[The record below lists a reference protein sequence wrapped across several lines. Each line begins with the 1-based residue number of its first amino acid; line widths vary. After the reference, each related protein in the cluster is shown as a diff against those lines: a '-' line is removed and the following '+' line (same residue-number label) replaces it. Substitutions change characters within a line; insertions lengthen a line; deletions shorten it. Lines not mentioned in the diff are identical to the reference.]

1 MVSARIAAV
10 TLVCAGAVSARVI
23 TLTAQ
28 VPSAPRQTARQVQA
42 ERTPWGTPDL
52 HGTWSFATVTQLER
66 PKGVT
71 KEYYT
76 AEEIAAIEKKATAEA
91 TDEARGASAQA
102 DVAGAYNDF
111 WWDRGTRV
119 SGQRTGLIVGTPD
132 GRMPPLTPA
141 GQKFAGSKDAA
152 DIQARRNGDQPP
164 AGPEETD
171 LWDRCLTRGIPIVP
185 GPYNNNIEI
194 FQTATHIVIHHEM
207 IHDARVV
214 PIVPAGTKR
223 PAVPADFK
231 PWFGVS
237 QASWQ
242 GDTLVVET
250 TNISDKQ
257 ELPFA
262 PRMSA
267 GTMTLTERFSRT
279 PHGTL
284 RYEFTVDDPTIYTKP
299 WTAVLEM
306 PPSDGAVFEYA
317 CHEGNHAME
326 SILRGARQRDPG
338 TYKPVPVQT
347 TP

>member
-1 MVSARIAAV
+1 MVSARSAAV
-10 TLVCAGAVSARVI
+10 TLVTTGAVAALVS
-23 TLTAQ
+23 TLAGQ
-28 VPSAPRQTARQVQA
+28 GRPSSPQPTRQAPAA
-42 ERTPWGTPDL
+42 RTPWGTPDL
-52 HGTWSFATVTQLER
+52 HGTWSFATVTRLER
-66 PKGVT
+66 PEGVT

-76 AEEIAAIEKKATAEA
+76 AEEIAAIEKKALDEA
-91 TDEARGASAQA
+91 TDEARGATAQQ

-119 SGQRTGLIVGTPD
+119 SGRRTGLIVDPPT

-141 GQKFAGSKDAA
+141 AQKFADSKEAA
-152 DIQARRNGDQPP
+152 DIQARRNGDLPP
-164 AGPEETD
+164 AGPEDTD

-194 FQTATHIVIHHEM
+194 FQTPTHVVIHHEM
-207 IHDARVV
+207 IHDARVA
-214 PIVPAGTKR
+214 PIVPAGAKR
-223 PAVPADFK
+223 PAVPNDFK

-250 TNISDKQ
+250 TNISDRQ
-257 ELPFA
+257 ELPFS

-267 GTMTLTERFSRT
+267 GTMKLTEKFTRT

-284 RYEFTVDDPTIYTKP
+284 RYEFTVDDPTIYTRP

-338 TYKPVPVQT
+338 TYRPVQT
-347 TP
+347 TTLR